1 MYNNGNNAM
10 KSDNENSSYTTS
22 YEEPNYGASNQMY
35 SHGNSSTADRLEQEL
50 FYGGNTSSNTRANY
64 AQQPTRTRTMYAEPQ
79 REEDYNSYADYSEDE
94 LPSQTTMQFKD
105 REQNPYQDF
114 HEEYETPSE
123 RRYKI
128 STKGKVIAAV
138 YAIVIAT
145 ILTLIVL
152 NTRLLKNMD
161 SQIAAQN
168 AEINQLLQQRV
179 ELDETFNYV
188 TSDEVIEQKAQ
199 ELGMIH
205 D

>member
-10 KSDNENSSYTTS
+10 KQDNENSSYTT
-22 YEEPNYGASNQMY
+22 YEEPNYGTSNQMY
-35 SHGNSSTADRLEQEL
+35 SHANSSTADRLEQEL
-50 FYGGNTSSNTRANY
+50 FYGGTASTSRANY
-64 AQQPTRTRTMYAEPQ
+64 AEQQPTRTRTMYAEPQ
-79 REEDYNSYADYSEDE
+79 REENSNPYVDYSEDE

-105 REQNPYQDF
+105 REQNPYEDY
-114 HEEYETPSE
+114 HESYESASE

-168 AEINQLLQQRV
+168 AEINQLLEQKV
-179 ELDETFNYV
+179 ELGETFNYV